1 MRDEPNGSDGELH
14 DIVETKLTAMM
25 VEMADAD
32 WSTAEV
38 ALAMRDV
45 LKTKWL
51 DEIEALQ
58 AAREEMS
65 GNFVSDGNEG

>member
-1 MRDEPNGSDGELH
+1 MHDEPNGSNDELH
-14 DIVETKLTAMM
+14 EIVETKLTAMI
-25 VEMADAD
+25 VEMTDGD

-38 ALAMRDV
+38 ALAIRDV

-51 DEIEALQ
+51 DEIDALR
-58 AAREEMS
+58 AAGEEMP

>member
-32 WSTAEV
+32 WSIAEV

-58 AAREEMS
+58 ATREEMS

>member
-1 MRDEPNGSDGELH
+1 MRDEPNGSDKELH
-14 DIVETKLTAMM
+14 EIVEAKLTSMM
-25 VEMADAD
+25 VEMADGD
-32 WSTAEV
+32 WSMAEV

-51 DEIEALQ
+51 DEIAALQ
-58 AAREEMS
+58 AAREEMP

>member
-58 AAREEMS
+58 ATREEMS

>member
-1 MRDEPNGSDGELH
+1 MRDEPNGSDTELH
-14 DIVETKLTAMM
+14 EIVEAKLTSMM
-25 VEMADAD
+25 VEMADGD

-58 AAREEMS
+58 AAREEMP